1 MNLNRRQ
8 IVASVAEAQPCCRQ
22 RAVASREVHVS
33 VTMIK
38 DLAKAVQEQQ
48 EQRKA
53 RREQGAKDGGTRE
66 G

>member
-1 MNLNRRQ
+1 
-8 IVASVAEAQPCCRQ
+8 
-22 RAVASREVHVS
+22 
-33 VTMIK
+33 MIK

-66 G
+66 GQPPDPEPRPTPDSPNSDR